1 MGIHL
6 GRLEFAESQ
15 RLQEFLLPLIPGAK

>member
-6 GRLEFAESQ
+6 DRLNIAESQ
-15 RLQEFLLPLIPGAK
+15 RLQEFLLPLIPNE

>member
-6 GRLEFAESQ
+6 DRLPVEDSA
-15 RLQEFLLPLIPGAK
+15 RLQEFLLPLIPRG